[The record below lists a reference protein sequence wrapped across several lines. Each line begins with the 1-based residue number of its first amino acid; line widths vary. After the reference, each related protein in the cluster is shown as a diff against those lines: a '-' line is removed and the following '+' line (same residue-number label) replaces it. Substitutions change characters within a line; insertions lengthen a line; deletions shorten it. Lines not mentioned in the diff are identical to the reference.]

1 MGHCFVIFLFL
12 FFYFLVQKSVET
24 EMFVI
29 TDDITGKQYEEG
41 RYQTAMMPVHVV
53 KTTSRSNLEG
63 SAQVAAQARGL

>member
-1 MGHCFVIFLFL
+1 
-12 FFYFLVQKSVET
+12 
-24 EMFVI
+24 MFVI

-53 KTTSRSNLEG
+53 KTRSNLEG